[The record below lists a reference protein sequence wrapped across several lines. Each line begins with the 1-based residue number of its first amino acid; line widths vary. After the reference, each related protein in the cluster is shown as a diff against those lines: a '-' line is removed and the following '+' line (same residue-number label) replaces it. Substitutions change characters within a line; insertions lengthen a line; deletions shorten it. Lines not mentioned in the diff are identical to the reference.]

1 MPQRQ
6 YPRGTHQVR
15 PSSSNSEPLHHRPI
29 IDRSSPKLGYRRSPR
44 GATQSDLLNQK
55 KLGTHIVDLESQLR
69 QAQEELKNL
78 KDQLASAEAA
88 KKKAQQEL
96 ENKTK
101 KPKARETV
109 EVNEN
114 VFSKRT
120 QDSKKSDCSKQ
131 PRSRPSNTS
140 HADEVLK
147 INLED
152 QATILLPDEVCI
164 QHMKQQ
170 GDDYVA
176 QVMRMKYREVDQAK
190 PSAHETKVHTS
201 SG

>member
-109 EVNEN
+109 EH
-114 VFSKRT
+114 K
-120 QDSKKSDCSKQ
+120 KQ

-190 PSAHETKVHTS
+190 PSAHEVCMQMLKHITAIVFHS
-201 SG
+201 V